1 MPTLMELIN
10 QPGMVE
16 GDRGLARI
24 ENDLMLENPDWS
36 STELASGVLSNAFR
50 LLSERGQLGQLSAL
64 RRNALRRNPFQ
75 VGQAAQA
82 YEHAEAAR
90 DPSRAVTPDER
101 RAQVPTI
108 TNFLSNVGSPFSA
121 KARENVRDLFA
132 TTPEDLAAK
141 SGTGQGY
148 ALSRL
153 LQTYLPT
160 QLANLATSADRPT
173 GSMFHRT
180 ARALRADEIKN
191 LYGERSESLGGDFQ
205 AIRQYYGLADFTPP
219 GTAGPEGGTFRPS
232 DGGTG
237 DQTVNI
243 DGTEVSVAYDEGDGG
258 AQNGGV
264 QTASSAAL
272 TNLGVTNT
280 NAFLANTDSRATSNL
295 NAAFVTA
302 FGSVGAK
309 HEASASQVGRG
320 GVEGIPADY
329 SGMSVGQ
336 VIQRQNDAAARHPE
350 FFQAPEATNF
360 IEKYGYVPNR
370 HEMTTGVS
378 MFDPVYDRKKNT
390 LDPEANFTQMG
401 AMAQAI
407 LGGTAT
413 AKQIAYMTKVIGKP
427 KVVEMLAIGQQRAA
441 EQAAAQSGGF

>member
-75 VGQAAQA
+75 VGQAAQT

-90 DPSRAVTPDER
+90 DPSRYVTPDEL

-132 TTPEDLAAK
+132 TTPEDLADK

-205 AIRQYYGLADFTPP
+205 AIRQYYGLADFTPT
-219 GTAGPEGGTFRPS
+219 GTADPEGGTFRPS

-264 QTASSAAL
+264 QEGDSQNLS
-272 TNLGVTNT
+272 NLGVTNT
-280 NAFLANTDSRATSNL
+280 QGFQRNTAPQVTANL
-295 NAAFVTA
+295 NAAFVTVLR
-302 FGSVGAK
+302 SIGAK
-309 HEASASQVGRG
+309 HRAALQTNVGD
-320 GVEGIPADY
+320 EGIPAGY
-329 SGMSVGQ
+329 IKMSVGQ
-336 VIQRQNDAAARHPE
+336 VIQSQNDVAARHPE

-360 IEKYGYVPNR
+360 IEKYGYAPNI
-370 HEMTTGVS
+370 HEMTIGLS
-378 MFDPVYDRKKNT
+378 MFDPNYENKSN
-390 LDPEANFTQMG
+390 LDPGANFTQMG
-401 AMAQAI
+401 AMQQAI
-407 LGGTAT
+407 TGGTAT
-413 AKQIAYMTKVIGKP
+413 AKQIAYMTKAIGKP
-427 KVVEMLAIGQQRAA
+427 RVMEMLAIGQQRAR